1 MNENLTPDMESI
13 PTTTSTDEVS
23 QPPPSMPIIEN
34 APPVQKDAQTPSIK
48 PFSQAQVKPSA
59 KGAAVDNDKLG
70 MLMDVNL
77 VITVELGRTN
87 LSVREVL
94 ELQRGSVVE
103 LDRMAGE
110 AVDILVNDH
119 LFAHGEVVVVDD
131 KFGVRLTEIVAKS
144 KCNAEEG

>member
-1 MNENLTPDMESI
+1 MNDNLPSEIESI
-13 PTTTSTDEVS
+13 PQTIPTNGVI
-23 QPPPSMPIIEN
+23 QPSPSMPEVEN
-34 APPVQKDAQTPSIK
+34 ATPMPKDAQPPSVK
-48 PFSQAQVKPSA
+48 HPSQAQSKSSA
-59 KGAAVDNDKLG
+59 RSAAVDNNKLG

-77 VITVELGRTN
+77 VITVELGRAN

-94 ELQRGSVVE
+94 DLQRGSVVE

-131 KFGVRLTEIVAKS
+131 KFGVRITEIIANS

>member
-1 MNENLTPDMESI
+1 MNDNLIPETESI
-13 PTTTSTDEVS
+13 PPTTPTNDVI
-23 QPPPSMPIIEN
+23 QPPPLMPEVEN
-34 APPVQKDAQTPSIK
+34 ATPVQKEAQPPSAK
-48 PFSQAQVKPSA
+48 LPSQAQTKASTR
-59 KGAAVDNDKLG
+59 GAAVDNNKLG

-94 ELQRGSVVE
+94 DLQRGSVVE

-119 LFAHGEVVVVDD
+119 LFAHGEVVVLDD
-131 KFGVRLTEIVAKS
+131 KFGVRITEIIANS
-144 KCNAEEG
+144 KCNA

>member
-1 MNENLTPDMESI
+1 MNENLTPDTESI
-13 PTTTSTDEVS
+13 PTTTSTNEVF
-23 QPPPSMPIIEN
+23 QPPPSMPEVEN
-34 APPVQKDAQTPSIK
+34 ALPVQKEAQTPSIR
-48 PFSQAQVKPSA
+48 PSSQAQMKPSA
-59 KGAAVDNDKLG
+59 KGVAVDNNKLG
-70 MLMDVNL
+70 MLLDVNL
-77 VITVELGRTN
+77 VITVELGRAN

-94 ELQRGSVVE
+94 DLQRGSVVE

-131 KFGVRLTEIVAKS
+131 KFGVRITEIVAKS